1 MTPDRRIL
9 PGAQAQLVDKAG
21 RATPVLYDFMRRLV
35 GATGSIPV
43 GIAGASF
50 LTATSETTTL
60 PNSRQ
65 LVAGDNIE
73 IDDTVDGQLR
83 ISAEI
88 SSGSGEGYPAQL
100 GYAGIT

>member
-1 MTPDRRIL
+1 MTTPDRRIL

-21 RATPVLYDFMRRLV
+21 RATPPFYDFLRRLI

-50 LTATSETTTL
+50 LTTTSETTLL

-73 IDDTVDGQLR
+73 IDDTVDGQLT
-83 ISAEI
+83 ISAEV
-88 SSGSGEGYPAQL
+88 SGSTLAGYPAQL
-100 GYAGIT
+100 GYAGI